1 MIAANPDERVS
12 RCRSIV
18 FASSE
23 VWPFLEGGGIG
34 RCVWAAARLLAPHAD
49 VSIVTSE
56 RWRSTYESLAA
67 ASDPRLPG
75 GVRFAFAHE
84 PEGDLS
90 PFVSWHHAWSD
101 RLLRHTVALHP
112 GGGPDI
118 VETADYQGEGFAFA
132 HAIRGRDPRLRRTQ
146 LVMRLQTSAEMCAAL
161 NEDAPDEASEVLRG
175 IERFALRFADVLLWP
190 GGNSLDRYRD
200 FYGEDGLAD
209 AVQCPLPTG
218 EDLLPP
224 AQAGGPSAEGPL
236 RLLYLNRLE
245 RRKGIEE
252 LIHAFR
258 AVPDPDLRLTVV
270 GRDTPTG
277 PDGSSMRA
285 HSHALAAGDERIAF
299 EGQVPHSRVPDLLA
313 AHHVVVIP
321 SRWESFSYVT
331 REALAANRPVL
342 ATPSGGIVDV
352 VLPDRSGWLARS
364 SSTED
369 LEAALR
375 ELLDARETVHTMIEE
390 RRPRRVFEESLS
402 DDEQLAVYEQLF
414 ERERSLTTGE
424 GPPGKNGRADA
435 IVSLDG
441 AATGLAPTLRSL
453 ESQRR
458 AQLTSVLVLGSDQR
472 TPDPGELARVARV
485 VERVSDSGRP
495 AAWAEGLRSAEGDA
509 VVLLPAGTVIDPD
522 FVGRAL
528 AILHEDPRIA
538 YVTAFAAFGS
548 LPWHAPFGNYEL
560 PLDDID
566 AGASVAVFRRS
577 ALHDLLA
584 SADAAPTDEAGLFA
598 LLGRQRAIGL
608 VLHEPLIKRLPRRLH
623 AA

>member
-1 MIAANPDERVS
+1 
-12 RCRSIV
+12 
-18 FASSE
+18 
-23 VWPFLEGGGIG
+23 
-34 RCVWAAARLLAPHAD
+34 
-49 VSIVTSE
+49 
-56 RWRSTYESLAA
+56 
-67 ASDPRLPG
+67 
-75 GVRFAFAHE
+75 
-84 PEGDLS
+84 
-90 PFVSWHHAWSD
+90 
-101 RLLRHTVALHP
+101 
-112 GGGPDI
+112 
-118 VETADYQGEGFAFA
+118 
-132 HAIRGRDPRLRRTQ
+132 
-146 LVMRLQTSAEMCAAL
+146 MCAAL
-161 NEDAPDEASEVLRG
+161 NEEPPNEASEVLRG

-190 GGNSLDRYRD
+190 GGNSLDRYRG
-200 FYGEDGLAD
+200 FYGEDGLAH
-209 AVQCPLPTG
+209 AVRCPLPSG
-218 EDLLPP
+218 DDLLPP
-224 AQAGGPSAEGPL
+224 AEARGPSAEGPL

-252 LIHAFR
+252 LITAFR
-258 AVPDPDLRLTVV
+258 AVPDPHLRLTVV

-277 PDGSSMRA
+277 PAGSSMRA
-285 HSHALAAGDERIAF
+285 HSHALAAGDDRIAF

-342 ATPSGGIVDV
+342 ATPSGGILDV

-364 SSTED
+364 SSVED
-369 LEAALR
+369 LEVALR
-375 ELLDARETVHTMIEE
+375 ELLDARGTVHAMIAE
-390 RRPRRVFEESLS
+390 RRPRAVFEESLR

-414 ERERSLTTGE
+414 EREPSPGTGE
-424 GPPGKNGRADA
+424 RAAGKNMRAAA

-441 AATGLAPTLRSL
+441 TGTGLAPTLRSL
-453 ESQRR
+453 EMQRS
-458 AQLTSVLVLGSDQR
+458 AELTSVLVLRSDQR
-472 TPDPGELARVARV
+472 SPQPGELARLASV

-495 AAWAEGLRSAEGDA
+495 AAWAEGIRSAEGDA
-509 VVLLPAGTVIDPD
+509 VVLLPAGTVIDRD
-522 FVGRAL
+522 FVARAL
-528 AILHEDPRIA
+528 AILHDDPRIA

-577 ALHDLLA
+577 VLRGVLA
-584 SADAAPTDEAGLFA
+584 GDATPTDEAELFA